1 MEHKDE
7 EGLVG
12 SFPSREVIFSCFE
25 TKGWREGVL
34 PLLQSS
40 SVKDLWGPTEEDEE
54 KERTWFYL
62 CILAFASEDH
72 DFLQH
77 FFSKGVNLYQSSS
90 SALLYEQMNIYF
102 QQQQKRNIYSSGAA
116 FEAFIEKGG
125 NVPMYQSLSRLF
137 RQNYKEGLESKRNDR
152 NKEEEEENKEDS
164 PFCIL
169 DIGVGSGKALLPSL
183 FDDDAEENK
192 NCQMKVELIEPSA
205 SLLTSCID
213 ALRSSP
219 SSNSISFTAHNLTI
233 QEFMQ
238 NKRREEE
245 ELQKENDSNNWD
257 IIQASFAL
265 HNLPIEDCGNVMK
278 WAHHCLSSSSS
289 SCATR
294 RRGGRMLIAEFDV
307 PPSVCLSRYSPAFVE
322 HVRTTYPKG
331 LAEYEDAEHEET
343 TSSCFELVAQ
353 GFLVPIMLGYFAR
366 SQQQNTTYERP
377 VEAWQNELLSAGFAR
392 VETHVIYRYW
402 WADAVLLVASC

>member
-7 EGLVG
+7 ERLV
-12 SFPSREVIFSCFE
+12 
-25 TKGWREGVL
+25 GWREGVL
-34 PLLQSS
+34 PLLLRASS
-40 SVKDLWGPTEEDEE
+40 DATARDLWGLLTNEDEE

-62 CILAFASEDH
+62 CILALASEDH

-90 SALLYEQMNIYF
+90 SALLYEQMAIYF
-102 QQQQKRNIYSSGAA
+102 QQNQKKNIYSSGAA

-137 RQNYKEGLESKRNDR
+137 RQNYKEGLENKRNDR
-152 NKEEEEENKEDS
+152 NKEEAEEDGEDS
-164 PFCIL
+164 LFCIL
-169 DIGVGSGKALLPSL
+169 DIGVGSGKALLPAL
-183 FDDDAEENK
+183 FDEEAEENK
-192 NCQMKVELIEPSA
+192 NRQMKVELIEPSA
-205 SLLTSCID
+205 SLLTSCIN

-233 QEFMQ
+233 QEFIQ

-245 ELQKENDSNNWD
+245 EERQKENDSNNWD

-294 RRGGRMLIAEFDV
+294 RRGGRMLIAEFDA
-307 PPSVCLSRYSPAFVE
+307 PPSVCLSRYSSAFVE
-322 HVRTTYPKG
+322 HVRTTYP
-331 LAEYEDAEHEET
+331 E
-343 TSSCFELVAQ
+343 
-353 GFLVPIMLGYFAR
+353 
-366 SQQQNTTYERP
+366 
-377 VEAWQNELLSAGFAR
+377 
-392 VETHVIYRYW
+392 
-402 WADAVLLVASC
+402 